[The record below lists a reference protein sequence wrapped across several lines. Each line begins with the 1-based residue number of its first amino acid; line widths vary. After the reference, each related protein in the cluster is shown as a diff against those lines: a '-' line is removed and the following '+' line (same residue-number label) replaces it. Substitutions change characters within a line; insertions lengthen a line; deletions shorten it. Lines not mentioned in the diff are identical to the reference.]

1 MSQGTVVQFFDA
13 VFKDTS
19 LQGKLNQRLAEIAP
33 EALIQI
39 AQEHGYSF
47 TTEELK
53 AALQQ
58 AELSDEQ
65 LNAVAGGRPSDFVRE
80 GGPPWVQ
87 NQPYSA
93 ATQDAVGEEVINS
106 ATDSCPSAVEA
117 FRSLAN

>member
-1 MSQGTVVQFFDA
+1 MSQETVVQFFDA

-19 LQGKLNQRLAEIAP
+19 LQGKLNQSFAAIAP
-33 EALIQI
+33 DALIQI
-39 AQEHGYSF
+39 AQENGYSF

-65 LNAVAGGRPSDFVRE
+65 LNAVAGGRPADFVRE

-87 NQPYSA
+87 NQSYGSA
-93 ATQDAVGEEVINS
+93 TPDGAGEEAINS
-106 ATDSCPSAVEA
+106 ATESYPSAVET
-117 FRSLAN
+117 FRSLAD